1 MMGLSHTL
9 GEETLT
15 FSEHSS
21 RRVPRRQVQHRNE
34 CGASPTLNLHCK
46 PLILHRDQVDGIS
59 ITGDL
64 PLLSLGRKIV
74 LQPRHLLQ
82 ITARGGSELEF
93 TSIASTL
100 TGLKVITSVRTLCH
114 ASHVSQVTT
123 LNVSVGGVADIACE
137 YVIQPLI
144 IQPRLSSIFPT
155 IATRYAQ
162 RVMAASLPAFKRA
175 LVCLPNQI
183 GTFLH
188 SFIPALSALSFQVL
202 VNPNSGRKNAAIVWR
217 SVEHLFVAAD
227 VACDVRE
234 STHSNHLYD
243 PGQVAQLLM

>member
-1 MMGLSHTL
+1 MRCVTNSKPSL
-9 GEETLT
+9 
-15 FSEHSS
+15 
-21 RRVPRRQVQHRNE
+21 Q
-34 CGASPTLNLHCK
+34 
-46 PLILHRDQVDGIS
+46 PLILHLDQADGIS

-100 TGLKVITSVRTLCH
+100 TGLKVIASVRALCH

-144 IQPRLSSIFPT
+144 IQPRL
-155 IATRYAQ
+155 R
-162 RVMAASLPAFKRA
+162 
-175 LVCLPNQI
+175 
-183 GTFLH
+183 
-188 SFIPALSALSFQVL
+188 
-202 VNPNSGRKNAAIVWR
+202 
-217 SVEHLFVAAD
+217 
-227 VACDVRE
+227 
-234 STHSNHLYD
+234 
-243 PGQVAQLLM
+243 